1 MARQETPVALARMAT
16 VETDE
21 CEKSEWETEVLRGQT
36 PVAVSTVTWGR
47 AGVATTVCGGN

>member
-47 AGVATTVCGGN
+47 ARVATTVCGGN